1 MTKIIENNR
10 AQLVSLCK
18 KYKVAELDVFG
29 SAATDDF
36 DPVQSD
42 IDFLVEFQETVI
54 RDRFDNFFNLL
65 NELKELFG
73 RPIDLVEP
81 GGLRNPYFIEMVNQ
95 TKRSLYVASQP

>member
-1 MTKIIENNR
+1 MTKIIEEKKDR
-10 AQLVSLCK
+10 LIALCK

-42 IDFLVEFQETVI
+42 IDFLVEFQKTVI

-81 GGLRNPYFIEMVNQ
+81 GGLKNPYFIEMVDQ
-95 TKRSLYVASQP
+95 TKRRLYVASQS